1 MEEGGGN
8 IMSSA
13 FGIAL
18 SALSAFDR
26 KLDVNANN
34 IANVNTDHF
43 KKSRVHMQEAAQG
56 GVQVTIEQIHTPGIM
71 LGKNEGTGEELESS
85 NVNLAEEFVDQIIT
99 RYAFESN
106 IITVKTAD
114 KMQQTLLDI
123 MS

>member
-1 MEEGGGN
+1 
-8 IMSSA
+8 
-13 FGIAL
+13 
-18 SALSAFDR
+18 
-26 KLDVNANN
+26 
-34 IANVNTDHF
+34 
-43 KKSRVHMQEAAQG
+43 
-56 GVQVTIEQIHTPGIM
+56 M